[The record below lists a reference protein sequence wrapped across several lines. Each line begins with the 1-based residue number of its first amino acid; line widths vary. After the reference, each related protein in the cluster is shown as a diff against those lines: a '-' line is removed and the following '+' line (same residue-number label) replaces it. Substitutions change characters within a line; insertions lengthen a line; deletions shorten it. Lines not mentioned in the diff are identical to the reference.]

1 MPHDPKPIPSF
12 DAASAPRSPR
22 CHALIPC
29 AGSGSR
35 SGRTGPKQ
43 YEQLAGQRLVDH
55 TLAAFLAL
63 PQLASIALVVAPDDD
78 SLSSPD
84 PRVQLLRVGGA
95 SRAASVHN
103 GLRALLLERDHHL
116 PPLAELEAELARVHG
131 ACCEALD
138 SQVREVRYG

>member
-12 DAASAPRSPR
+12 DAASAPRSLR

-43 YEQLAGQRLVDH
+43 YEQLAGLRLVDH

-95 SRAASVHN
+95 SRAASE
-103 GLRALLLERDHHL
+103 GTR
-116 PPLAELEAELARVHG
+116 
-131 ACCEALD
+131 
-138 SQVREVRYG
+138 S